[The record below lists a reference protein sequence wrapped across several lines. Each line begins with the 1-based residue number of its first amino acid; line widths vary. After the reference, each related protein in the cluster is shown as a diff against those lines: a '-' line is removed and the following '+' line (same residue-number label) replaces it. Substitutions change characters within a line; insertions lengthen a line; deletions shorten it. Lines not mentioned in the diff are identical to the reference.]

1 MEFIA
6 EVKTKS
12 PFGFKSDKSWD
23 YLFDLA
29 NSIGDMIS
37 IHTEAPWDGSLDLI
51 KKARK
56 LTNKPILAK
65 GIHTSNQ
72 DIVKAIDAGA
82 DFVLVVGRNPQ
93 FMEDKVII
101 EPNTLSDLELLKD
114 YPRIVWNSR
123 DLNDG
128 FHKTEDIYNVRK
140 IYKGWLCQA
149 SFIQFNYEINS
160 EVDAFL
166 VGRYLENFKNE

>member
-23 YLFDLA
+23 YLFDIA

-65 GIHTSNQ
+65 GVHASNQ
-72 DIVKAIDAGA
+72 DIVKAIDCGA
-82 DFVLVVGRNPQ
+82 DFVLVVGRNPN
-93 FMEDKVII
+93 FMPDKVII
-101 EPNTLSDLELLKD
+101 EPNTLDDLKLLND

-123 DLNDG
+123 DLETG
-128 FHKTEDIYNVRK
+128 MHKKFDICEVRN

-149 SFIQFNYEINS
+149 SFIRYNYEINS
-160 EVDAFL
+160 EVDAVL
-166 VGRYLENFKNE
+166 VGQYLENFKK